1 MSNVIQFPSR
11 EELGTARL
19 FEEPSEEQKY
29 IALWDLTNIITS
41 DLMEMLN
48 ENGYWL
54 EEERDT
60 PSLSLVMDA
69 IHSLLLHTEGV
80 SHPLQGI
87 SEMMYDPENANSEM
101 TVILEHKD

>member
-1 MSNVIQFPSR
+1 MSNVIQFPSK
-11 EELGTARL
+11 EQLDKAEL
-19 FEEPSEEQKY
+19 FEEPNDEQKY
-29 IALWDLTNIITS
+29 TALWDITNLLTTELI
-41 DLMEMLN
+41 EMLN
-48 ENGYWL
+48 ENGYFL